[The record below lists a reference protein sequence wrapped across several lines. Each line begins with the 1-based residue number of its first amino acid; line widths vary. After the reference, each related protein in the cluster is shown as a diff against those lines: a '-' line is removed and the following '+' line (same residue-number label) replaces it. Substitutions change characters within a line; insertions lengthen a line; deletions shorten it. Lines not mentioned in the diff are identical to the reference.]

1 MDGWMDG
8 SFAGPTLDEARAVNA
23 RRSIAHVM
31 AVPLV
36 NLPVAAAFGVD
47 AETYEPKWMKR
58 NALCAPRL
66 HVSWTAFSSALS
78 IFLVG
83 QVAVLIH
90 AQGWSWEERS
100 REKPESVRL

>member
-1 MDGWMDG
+1 MDG

-23 RRSIAHVM
+23 HRSYH
-31 AVPLV
+31 VPLV

-47 AETYEPKWMKR
+47 AESYKPRWMER
-58 NALCAPRL
+58 NALCAPQL